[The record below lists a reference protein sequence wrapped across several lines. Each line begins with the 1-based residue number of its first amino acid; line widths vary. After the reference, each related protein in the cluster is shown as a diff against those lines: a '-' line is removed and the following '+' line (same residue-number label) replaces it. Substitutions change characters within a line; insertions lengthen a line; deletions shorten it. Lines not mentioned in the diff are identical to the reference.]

1 MVFPFRNH
9 TYKTGHYNSFSS
21 PLHDDKSENP
31 ETLLFHRSSHRQ
43 LPHSSWPVPDPSS
56 PGYPEK
62 YTVGD
67 LLMEHFHQLHACGF
81 QNTGYTA
88 IIPGYPHIILPLT
101 DIHCLLRLHTLF
113 QLYQTWSGDW
123 KPDLSYETGSW
134 YPSFHNSSQWEWT
147 RYIPIHSKISVELYE

>member
-1 MVFPFRNH
+1 MDLHHDRSLHNHLHPESDPDHQSAHTGGKQTLPMVFPFRNH
-9 TYKTGHYNSFSS
+9 TYKAGHYNSFSS

-67 LLMEHFHQLHACGF
+67 LLTEHFHQLHACGF

-113 QLYQTWSGDW
+113 QLYQT
-123 KPDLSYETGSW
+123 
-134 YPSFHNSSQWEWT
+134 
-147 RYIPIHSKISVELYE
+147 